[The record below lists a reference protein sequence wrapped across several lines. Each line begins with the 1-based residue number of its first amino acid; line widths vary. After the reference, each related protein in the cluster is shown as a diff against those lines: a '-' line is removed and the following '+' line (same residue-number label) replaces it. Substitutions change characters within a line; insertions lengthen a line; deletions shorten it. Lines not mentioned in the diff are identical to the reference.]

1 MKFLEDFFSTDK
13 MIYPFCT
20 TVASGIIILILSMIT
35 NKPLT
40 DEILIAFMAIGFL
53 VGNYIKII
61 KIQESK
67 EVHRNKELKGSQER
81 KNIKK

>member
-13 MIYPFCT
+13 IIYPFCT
-20 TVASGIIILILSMIT
+20 TVISGIIILILSLIV

-53 VGNYIKII
+53 IGNYIKITKLQEDRANTKQRKTKII
-61 KIQESK
+61 K
-67 EVHRNKELKGSQER
+67 
-81 KNIKK
+81 